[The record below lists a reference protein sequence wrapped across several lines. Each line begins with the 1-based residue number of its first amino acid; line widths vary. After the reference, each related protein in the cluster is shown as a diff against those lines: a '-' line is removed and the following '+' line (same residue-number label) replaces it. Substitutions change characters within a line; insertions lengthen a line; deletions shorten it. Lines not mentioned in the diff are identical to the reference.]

1 MNEWMKSLSHVR
13 LFATPWNVAYQAP
26 LSMGFS
32 RQEYWS
38 GLPFPSPGDLPNP
51 GIEPRSPSV
60 WADALT
66 SEPPGKPLLSII
78 WPSNSIPRSLSERT
92 ENTCPHK
99 DLVLRTCLIFLLGT
113 KRPQVF
119 FTNYQSLA
127 GPFKN
132 RSISETETEAMS
144 KRTENTCLHKD
155 LCGNG
160 NFQGQMGITWWPSG
174 QDSALSL
181 LRVRVQSLVGE
192 VRSCKPY
199 SLAKRK
205 KEKRREREKKKTYT

>member
-51 GIEPRSPSV
+51 GIEPRSPSL

-132 RSISETETEAMS
+132 RSISQRQ
-144 KRTENTCLHKD
+144 KLR
-155 LCGNG
+155 LCPKELKTHVYTKTYVE
-160 NFQGQMGITWWPSG
+160 MGISKDKWELPG
-174 QDSALSL
+174 GP
-181 LRVRVQSLVGE
+181 VV
-192 VRSCKPY
+192 
-199 SLAKRK
+199 
-205 KEKRREREKKKTYT
+205 KTQRFHC

>member
-1 MNEWMKSLSHVR
+1 MNEWMKSLSHVP

-51 GIEPRSPSV
+51 GIEPRSPSL

-92 ENTCPHK
+92 ENTCP
-99 DLVLRTCLIFLLGT
+99 
-113 KRPQVF
+113 
-119 FTNYQSLA
+119 
-127 GPFKN
+127 
-132 RSISETETEAMS
+132 
-144 KRTENTCLHKD
+144 HKD

>member
-1 MNEWMKSLSHVR
+1 MRSPGGNTVVGCHALLQGIFPNQGLNLHLLRWQMDSLS
-13 LFATPWNVAYQAP
+13 
-26 LSMGFS
+26 
-32 RQEYWS
+32 
-38 GLPFPSPGDLPNP
+38 
-51 GIEPRSPSV
+51 
-60 WADALT
+60 
-66 SEPPGKPLLSII
+66 SEPQGKPLLSII

-99 DLVLRTCLIFLLGT
+99 DLVLRTRLIFLLGT

-144 KRTENTCLHKD
+144 KRTENTCPHKD